1 MTSLRPNPTL
11 LVFTLGPEGDVRH
24 RPLLPSGHRDAE
36 LELRRACFASVV
48 AAGRDAG
55 CRVVVSSPARPGAD
69 GEGASVDGWLPQ
81 RGRGFGARLL
91 DALTGVEASSPG
103 PTVLVGTDVPGLA
116 RAHVESA
123 LRSLDADPDRV
134 VLGPSPDGGF
144 YLLAAARPV
153 AHLLR
158 GVRWCR
164 RDTLRRV
171 IRALARGGRRVV
183 LLSPLRDL
191 DRRDDLERWLASAG
205 AGRLDRRLVR
215 RLRQLLAALRLPPDF
230 AFPSLRP
237 GFLPTGGVRGPPAL
251 RG

>member
-1 MTSLRPNPTL
+1 MSSAQANPTL

-36 LELRRACFASVV
+36 LELRRACFAAVLEV
-48 AAGRDAG
+48 GRGAG
-55 CRVVVSSPARPGAD
+55 CRVVVSSPSPPD
-69 GEGASVDGWLPQ
+69 VDGDGDGVDRWLPQ
-81 RGRGFGARLL
+81 RGHGFGARLL
-91 DALTGVEASSPG
+91 DALGGVEAASPG

-191 DRRDDLERWLASAG
+191 DRRGDLERWLASPG
-205 AGRLDRRLVR
+205 ASRLDRRLVR

-230 AFPSLRP
+230 AFPTLRP
-237 GFLPTGGVRGPPAL
+237 SLLPTGGVRGPPAL